1 MLFPL
6 LLFIKIRPIL
16 FFMTN
21 QEIVSKLWNLCNVLR
36 DDGITYH
43 QYVTELTY
51 ILFLKMA
58 KETKTES
65 QIPENY
71 RWDNLVSKSGLELKK
86 FYKELLSYLGENTKG
101 RVREIYQGAS
111 TNIDEP
117 KNLEKIIKSIDELD
131 WYSAKEEGLGNLY
144 EGLLEKNAN
153 EKKSGAGQYFTPRVL
168 IDVMTRLIAPQPGER
183 CNDPACGTFGFM
195 IAADAYV
202 KSNTDDLCDLNE
214 KQAEFQIKEAFSGGE
229 LVHETH
235 RLALMNAMLH
245 NIEGKIVLGDTLSE
259 SGKAMTGYDVVLTN
273 PPFGTKKGGE
283 RATRDDFTFTTSNKQ
298 LNFLQHIY
306 RSLNKTGNARAAV
319 VLPDN
324 VLFEDGA
331 GQKIREDLMNKCN
344 LHTILRLPT
353 GIFYAQGVKTNV
365 LFFTRGKTDEGNTKE
380 VWVYDL
386 RTNMRSFGKT
396 NPLKKEDFAEFEE
409 LYCPGHFE
417 DRKETWSPEN
427 PNGRWKKFTIEEI
440 LKDEKTSLDL
450 KWIKDETGTEDLPLS
465 EIMQQITESSKN
477 ISGAVEELSGMLVG
491 IEE

>member
-1 MLFPL
+1 
-6 LLFIKIRPIL
+6 
-16 FFMTN
+16 MTN
-21 QEIVSKLWNLCNVLR
+21 QEIVSKLWNLCNILR

-58 KETKTES
+58 KETKTEDS
-65 QIPENY
+65 IPEAY
-71 RWDNLVSKSGLELKK
+71 RWDKLTSHSGIELKK
-86 FYKELLSYLGENTKG
+86 FYKELLTYLGENTKG

-111 TNIDEP
+111 SNIDEP

-168 IDVMTRLIAPQPGER
+168 IDVMTRLVAPQVGER

-195 IAADAYV
+195 ISADAYV
-202 KSNTDDLCDLNE
+202 KSISDDYCDLNE
-214 KQAEFQIKEAFSGGE
+214 KEATFQVKEAFSGGE

-245 NIEGKIVLGDTLSE
+245 NIDGKIVLGDTLSE
-259 SGKAMTGYDVVLTN
+259 NGKAMTGYDVVLTN

-283 RATRDDFTFTTSNKQ
+283 RATRDDFTYTTSNKQ

-306 RSLNKTGNARAAV
+306 RSLRTTGTARAAV

-324 VLFEDGA
+324 VLFEDNA
-331 GQKIREDLMNKCN
+331 GQKIRQDLMNKCN

-365 LFFTRGKTDEGNTKE
+365 LFFTRGKTDEDNTKE
-380 VWVYDL
+380 VWVYDM
-386 RTNMRSFGKT
+386 RSNMRTFGKT
-396 NPLKKEDFAEFEE
+396 NPLKTEDFKEFEE
-409 LYCPGHFE
+409 VYCAGHFE
-417 DRKETWSPEN
+417 DRKETWSEEN
-427 PNGRWKKFTIEEI
+427 PNGRWKKYTIEEI

-450 KWIKDETGTEDLPLS
+450 KWIKDTSNDVTCTLAELMEIIEQKSANIAKAVS
-465 EIMQQITESSKN
+465 ELKALTSSIDESEKDD
-477 ISGAVEELSGMLVG
+477 E
-491 IEE
+491 

>member
-1 MLFPL
+1 
-6 LLFIKIRPIL
+6 
-16 FFMTN
+16 MTN

-58 KETKTES
+58 KETKAEEA
-65 QIPENY
+65 IPEDY
-71 RWDNLVSKSGLELKK
+71 RWDKLTSYSGIELKK
-86 FYKELLSYLGENTKG
+86 FYKELLTHLGENTKG

-111 TNIDEP
+111 SNIDEP

-131 WYSAKEEGLGNLY
+131 WFSAKEEGLGNLY

-168 IDVMTRLIAPQPGER
+168 IDVMTELIAPQPGER

-195 IAADAYV
+195 ISADRYV
-202 KSNTDDLCDLNE
+202 KNHTDELFDLPEEL
-214 KQAEFQIKEAFSGGE
+214 ATFQVKEAFSGGE

-259 SGKAMTGYDVVLTN
+259 SGKAMTGFDVVLTN

-283 RATRDDFTFTTSNKQ
+283 RATRDDFTYTTSNKQ

-306 RSLNKTGNARAAV
+306 RSLKSDGKARAAV

-324 VLFEDGA
+324 VLFADGD
-331 GQKIREDLMNKCN
+331 GEKIRVDLMNKCN
-344 LHTILRLPT
+344 LHTVLRLPT

-365 LFFTRGKTDEGNTKE
+365 LFFTRGKNDEDNTKE
-380 VWVYDL
+380 VWIYDL
-386 RTNMRSFGKT
+386 RTNMQSFGKT
-396 NPLKKEDFAEFEE
+396 NLLKEEHFANFIKA
-409 LYCPGHFE
+409 YQAD
-417 DRKETWSPEN
+417 DRTTVNDE
-427 PNGRWKKFTIEEI
+427 RWNCFTREQIA
-440 LKDEKTSLDL
+440 EKGNSLDL
-450 KWIKDETGTEDLPLS
+450 GLIRDESILDYEDLPDP
-465 EIMQQITESSKN
+465 IESAEDA
-477 ISGAVEELSGMLVG
+477 ISQLEMAADLIRDVVRELKKVES
-491 IEE
+491 